1 MKPRGWGCCKNQN
14 DYSRTSLEVESGNKE
29 RSSQAGPRA
38 GVGGENKMNSAILP
52 QGFRSM
58 HEWISYSIF
67 ELKLEAEG
75 NQQMADRIVVDER
88 LHPDRILAAQMARA
102 NFLSFK
108 QRCLDQIRGLEEKL
122 EAEKR
127 KAANINHTTEAVP
140 KYPRLN
146 GG

>member
-1 MKPRGWGCCKNQN
+1 
-14 DYSRTSLEVESGNKE
+14 
-29 RSSQAGPRA
+29 
-38 GVGGENKMNSAILP
+38 MNSLTVP
-52 QGFRSM
+52 QGFNSA
-58 HEWISYSIF
+58 HEYLSYSIF
-67 ELKLEAEG
+67 ELRLEAEG

-88 LHPDRILAAQMARA
+88 LHPYRILAAQMARA

>member
-1 MKPRGWGCCKNQN
+1 
-14 DYSRTSLEVESGNKE
+14 
-29 RSSQAGPRA
+29 
-38 GVGGENKMNSAILP
+38 MNSLILP
-52 QGFRSM
+52 EGFRSM

-67 ELKLEAEG
+67 ELRLEAEG

-88 LHPDRILAAQMARA
+88 LHPYRVLAAQMARA

-122 EAEKR
+122 EAENR
-127 KAANINHTTEAVP
+127 RETNIDNTTEAVP

>member
-1 MKPRGWGCCKNQN
+1 MG
-14 DYSRTSLEVESGNKE
+14 YKE
-29 RSSQAGPRA
+29 RSSQAGQGA
-38 GVGGENKMNSAILP
+38 GLGGENRMNSLILP
-52 QGFRSM
+52 EGFRSM

-67 ELKLEAEG
+67 ELRLEAEG

-88 LHPDRILAAQMARA
+88 LHPYRVLAAQMARA

-122 EAEKR
+122 EAENR
-127 KAANINHTTEAVP
+127 RETNIDNTTEAVP

>member
-1 MKPRGWGCCKNQN
+1 VGTRK
-14 DYSRTSLEVESGNKE
+14 EVLK
-29 RSSQAGPRA
+29 QDPTAGI
-38 GVGGENKMNSAILP
+38 GGENKMNSLILP

-67 ELKLEAEG
+67 ELQLEAEG

-88 LHPDRILAAQMARA
+88 LHPDRILATQMARA

-108 QRCLDQIRGLEEKL
+108 QRCLDQIRDLEEKL

-127 KAANINHTTEAVP
+127 RETNIDNTTGAVP